1 MAPDQ
6 TYREWLDNRYREV
19 EEIADLVEEADDA
32 LLDHRPEREP
42 CEEDDYSE
50 ESGA

>member
-1 MAPDQ
+1 MEDSRPQ
-6 TYREWLDNRYREV
+6 TYREWKDNRFREV
-19 EEIADLVEEADDA
+19 QEIADLIEEPELPDD
-32 LLDHRPEREP
+32 LEP